1 MPKVLIIESCL
12 INYGDDRGGV
22 HAEQYEQP
30 NPTKDTAAALI
41 ASGRALYVD
50 EKDDPS
56 KGKINTASAEM
67 LKAAAAAVKGKGKEV
82 VAPPTT
88 PPAA

>member
-1 MPKVLIIESCL
+1 MPRVLIIESCV
-12 INYGDDRGGV
+12 INHGDDRGGV
-22 HAEQYEQP
+22 HAEQYVQP
-30 NPTKDTAAALI
+30 TVTKDTAAALV

-56 KGKINTASAEM
+56 KGKINTASTEM
-67 LKAAAAAVKGKGKEV
+67 LKAAGAAAKGKGKEGDV
-82 VAPPTT
+82 PAP